1 MAITPFRR
9 VLAANRGEIAV
20 RIFRA
25 STELGFRTVAI
36 FSEEDRVHLHR
47 YKADE
52 AYLVGKGLEPVAA
65 YLAEDEIVELAKRHE
80 VDAIHPGY
88 GLLSERASFAR
99 KCRDAGMTFVGPTPE
114 VIEALGDK
122 VAARKIAEAAGVPI
136 VPGTPQGVKTVA
148 EARAFAE
155 RVGYPVIIKASGGG
169 GGRGMRVVRA
179 AGELDELLTRARS
192 EAKKAFGDDT
202 VFLEKLVIRP
212 KHIEVQ
218 ILGDNHGNIVHLF
231 ERDCSVQRRH
241 QKVIEYAP
249 AWSLPPALR
258 ARIADDAL
266 KIARHVKYS
275 NAGTVEFLVGED
287 GAHYFIEVNPRIQ
300 VEHTV
305 TEAITARDLVQAQI
319 RIAQGYKLSDPEIGI
334 ASQADIQQRGV
345 AIQVRITAED
355 PRNDFMPDTGK
366 ITVYRPAVGN
376 GIRLDDGSGYV
387 GARVSQYYDSLLV
400 KITASGLEWNYVRRK
415 AIRALR
421 EFRIRGVKTNLAFLE
436 NVLAHPTF
444 AAGKAHT
451 TFIDETPE
459 LMQMAARRDRAT
471 RILRYVGSTI
481 VNGHPTV
488 RGKPQAAAVG
498 AVGGVGAAA
507 RAAAAA
513 AARHQAGAREGRTG
527 RHREDAAQGSARLV
541 HRHHLARRAPVAA
554 GDAAAHLRHRARR
567 ARDRAPLREPVLA
580 GDVGRRDVRRRLP
593 LPVGG
598 SVGPAGGAAPA
609 GPERDVPDAGARRE
623 RRRATPTTPTTS

>member
-1 MAITPFRR
+1 MAIKHFRR

-20 RIFRA
+20 RVFRA

-36 FSEEDRVHLHR
+36 FSEEDSVHLHR

-65 YLAEDEIVELAKRHE
+65 YLAEDEIVELAKRHDI
-80 VDAIHPGY
+80 DAIHPGY

-99 KCRDAGMTFVGPTPE
+99 KCRDAGITFVGPTPE

-122 VAARKIAEAAGVPI
+122 GAARKVAEAAGVAI
-136 VPGTPQGVKTVA
+136 VPGTPNGVKTVA

-179 AGELDELLTRARS
+179 AADLEELLTRARS
-192 EAKKAFGDDT
+192 EAKKAFNDDT
-202 VFLEKLVIRP
+202 IFLEKLVIRP

-218 ILGDNHGNIVHLF
+218 ILGDSHGNLVHLF

-241 QKVIEYAP
+241 QTVIEYAP
-249 AWSLPPALR
+249 AWSLAPELR
-258 ARIADDAL
+258 ARIAADAL

-275 NAGTVEFLVGED
+275 NAGTVEFLVGQD
-287 GAHYFIEVNPRIQ
+287 GSHYFIEVNPRIQ

-305 TEAITARDLVQAQI
+305 TEAITGRDLVQAQL
-319 RIAQGYKLSDPEIGI
+319 RVAQGYRLSDPEIGI
-334 ASQADIQQRGV
+334 PNQESIEIRGV
-345 AIQVRITAED
+345 AIQVRVTAED
-355 PRNDFMPDTGK
+355 PKNDFLPDTGK
-366 ITVYRPAVGN
+366 ISVYRPAVGL

-387 GARVSQYYDSLLV
+387 GARVSPFYDSLLA
-400 KITASGLEWNYVRRK
+400 KITASGLEWNYARRK

-421 EFRIRGVKTNLAFLE
+421 EFRIRGVKTNLTFLE
-436 NVLAHPTF
+436 NVLGHPTF

-459 LMQMAARRDRAT
+459 LVQYHPRRDRAT
-471 RILRYVGSTI
+471 RILRYIASTI

-488 RGKPQAAAVG
+488 RGKPKPPM
-498 AVGGVGAAA
+498 
-507 RAAAAA
+507 
-513 AARHQAGAREGRTG
+513 
-527 RHREDAAQGSARLV
+527 S
-541 HRHHLARRAPVAA
+541 
-554 GDAAAHLRHRARR
+554 
-567 ARDRAPLREPVLA
+567 VLA
-580 GDVGRRDVRRRLP
+580 TESGP
-593 LPVGG
+593 PPVPRQPPPPGTKQ
-598 SVGPAGGAAPA
+598 VLEKEGPAGIVKMLR
-609 GPERDVPDAGARRE
+609 RDP
-623 RRRATPTTPTTS
+623 

>member
-1 MAITPFRR
+1 HGAGRNGKSRGLVRLETPMAIKPFRR

-99 KCRDAGMTFVGPTPE
+99 KCRDAGITFVGPTPE

-122 VAARKIAEAAGVPI
+122 VAARKVAEAAGVPI
-136 VPGTPQGVKTVA
+136 VPGTPGGVKTGA
-148 EARAFAE
+148 EARAFADK
-155 RVGYPVIIKASGGG
+155 VGYPVIIKASGGG

-179 AGELDELLTRARS
+179 PREREELLPRARS

-202 VFLEKLVIRP
+202 VFIEKLVIRP

-218 ILGDNHGNIVHLF
+218 ILGDNHGNLVHLF

-258 ARIADDAL
+258 ARLAEDAL

-275 NAGTVEFLVGED
+275 NAGSVELLVGED

-305 TEAITARDLVQAQI
+305 TEAITGRDLVQSQI

-334 ASQADIQQRGV
+334 PDQASLQQRGV
-345 AIQVRITAED
+345 GIQTRASIQRGGVAIEVRATAGA
-355 PRNDFMPDTGK
+355 PRNDFLPDTGK
-366 ITVYRPAVGN
+366 IQVYRPAVGL
-376 GIRLDDGSGYV
+376 GIRLDDGSGYG
-387 GARVSQYYDSLLV
+387 GARGSPVHDSLLV
-400 KITASGLEWNYVRRK
+400 KITASGLEWNYARRK
-415 AIRALR
+415 AVRSLR

-436 NVLAHPTF
+436 NVLTHPTF
-444 AAGKAHT
+444 EAGKAHT

-459 LMQMAARRDRAT
+459 LMQMVARRDRAT

-488 RGKPQAAAVG
+488 RGKPKPPMTVLSS
-498 AVGGVGAAA
+498 
-507 RAAAAA
+507 
-513 AARHQAGAREGRTG
+513 E
-527 RHREDAAQGSARLV
+527 SA
-541 HRHHLARRAPVAA
+541 P
-554 GDAAAHLRHRARR
+554 
-567 ARDRAPLREPVLA
+567 
-580 GDVGRRDVRRRLP
+580 
-593 LPVGG
+593 
-598 SVGPAGGAAPA
+598 
-609 GPERDVPDAGARRE
+609 
-623 RRRATPTTPTTS
+623 